1 MTPFENTLYV
11 ATITPVLALVVSII
25 LKPARAFRWN
35 ALLIALSGISGAVAA
50 TYGAVA
56 EEPFTMAVPM
66 FYGMTIALDR
76 FSAIF
81 FLSVSIAIAA
91 AGLYALVYSATHSQ
105 EGSRLRQMGILTA
118 AFVIGVQWVL
128 ISGNVIGFIAAWA
141 VMTLS
146 VFFVTILPMG
156 ESQKTTALQF
166 LTVSQ
171 LGIAALTAGFFVLS
185 SGALFSDFG
194 TLAYLSG
201 QIEPTQLVVGYGLL
215 LFGFGATIGLFPMHR
230 WFRSISASVPAHIAT
245 LIRGTL
251 SGVAFYGF
259 IRCILFILPPL
270 SVWFA
275 LPVAILGTLTMICGA
290 VCSLNEKNIQ
300 RIFANLS
307 LYNFGL
313 ATIMISGAITF
324 QTLAQYDAMNIMLF
338 AAFIHILVTSIAGS
352 GLMLVG
358 DAMGQTLERSG
369 GLATKKPKLTTAA
382 IVLLLCAI
390 GFPPFASFTSMWMM
404 SSTFKTLFV
413 DLSFGT
419 LFHGLP
425 AGYAIASLSI
435 LVLFV
440 LAVLLS
446 IVAVGRVMI
455 GMFLGSSRSESDA
468 VVTEATDSQLVP
480 IVLLAFLALVSGFA
494 LPQLLVSIGAD
505 PLTDA
510 AGTFNGG
517 IVTSV
522 GTLRMGITGV
532 GIFAIAFIAWY
543 FRASWLDRVPSFEA
557 IETRREAI
565 AKRIAMGDRAKNA
578 WNSALE
584 KLRR

>member
-1 MTPFENTLYV
+1 MTPFENSLYIAMV
-11 ATITPVLALVVSII
+11 APVLALVVSIV
-25 LKPARAFRWN
+25 LKPARSFRWN
-35 ALLIALSGISGAVAA
+35 ALLIALSGISGTVAA
-50 TYGAVA
+50 AYGAVA

-81 FLSVSIAIAA
+81 FLSVSLAVAA
-91 AGLYALVYSATHSQ
+91 AGLYALAYGATHSH
-105 EGSRLRQMGILTA
+105 EGSRLRHIGILTA
-118 AFVIGVQWVL
+118 AFVIAAQWIL
-128 ISGNVIGFIAAWA
+128 ISGNIIGFIAAWA
-141 VMTLS
+141 IMTLS
-146 VFFVTILPMG
+146 VFFVTLLPMG
-156 ESQKTTALQF
+156 ETHKTAALQF

-194 TLAYLSG
+194 TLAYLAG
-201 QIEPTQLVVGYGLL
+201 QAEPTQLAIGYGLL
-215 LFGFGATIGLFPMHR
+215 LFGFAATIGLFPVHR
-230 WFRSISASVPAHIAT
+230 WLRTVSASVPAHIAT

-270 SVWFA
+270 SIWFA
-275 LPVAILGTLTMICGA
+275 LPVAILGALTMMCGA
-290 VCSLNEKNIQ
+290 VCSLNETNVQ
-300 RIFANLS
+300 RVFANFS
-307 LYNFGL
+307 LYGFGL
-313 ATIMISGAITF
+313 ATIMISGAMTF
-324 QTLAQYDAMNIMLF
+324 QTLAQYDAMNVMLF

-358 DAMGQTLERSG
+358 DAIGQTLERGG
-369 GLATKKPKLTTAA
+369 GLATKKPKLTAAA
-382 IVLLLCAI
+382 IVLLLCAV

-404 SSTFKTLFV
+404 GGTFKTMFT

-440 LAVLLS
+440 LAVLFS
-446 IVAVGRVMI
+446 VVAVGRVVI
-455 GMFLGSSRSESDA
+455 GLFLGSSRSESDA

-517 IVTSV
+517 VVTPV
-522 GTLRMGITGV
+522 GTLRMGIIGV
-532 GIFAIAFIAWY
+532 GVFALAFIAWY
-543 FRASWLDRVPSFEA
+543 FRASWLDRVPTFAS
-557 IETRREAI
+557 IETHRTALM
-565 AKRIAMGDRAKNA
+565 KRITMGNSLKNV
-578 WNSALE
+578 WNRALE